1 MRSPLRGEKA
11 RRMVEA
17 MRESVIRR
25 DTEYRI
31 AA

>member
-1 MRSPLRGEKA
+1 MRRRLRGEKA
-11 RRMVEA
+11 RRIVEA